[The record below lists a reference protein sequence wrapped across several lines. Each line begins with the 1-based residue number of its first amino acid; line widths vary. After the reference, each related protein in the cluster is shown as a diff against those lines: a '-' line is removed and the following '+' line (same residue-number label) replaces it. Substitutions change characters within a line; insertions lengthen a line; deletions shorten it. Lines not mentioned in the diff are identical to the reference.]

1 MVGGGLKPA
10 DQMCTLGSLG
20 VLEHGLAPSFGAGLK
35 EVRGSSLGC
44 AQ

>member
-10 DQMCTLGSLG
+10 DQMCTLGGLG
-20 VLEHGLAPSFGAGLK
+20 VLEHRLAPSFGAGLK